1 MIERVKVFTH
11 LTGHGATVID
21 PPLEENIN
29 RWLETTHGRLVR
41 ISQSE
46 SERPGVGHHV
56 TICVWYVP
64 GDVEPDLEIASDIP
78 F

>member
-1 MIERVKVFTH
+1 MNQRVKVFAH
-11 LTGHGATVID
+11 LTGHGATVIE
-21 PPLEENIN
+21 PPLEDAIN
-29 RWLETTHGRLVR
+29 RWLEGTPGRLVR

-56 TICVWYVP
+56 TVCIWYVP
-64 GDVEPDLEIASDIP
+64 DEVEPDMEIP